1 MEVIVNFEENVKSL
15 VEDLKKAIGASSV
28 EVNAIDEKYT
38 KGVRTIVR
46 FENLESRDATAKNRP
61 ANSGPAC

>member
-1 MEVIVNFEENVKSL
+1 MNAIRNFEENVKSL
-15 VEDLKKAIGASSV
+15 VEDLKEAIGASSV
-28 EVNAIDEKYT
+28 EVSAIADKYT

-46 FENLESRDATAKNRP
+46 FEHQESRETTANRP

>member
-1 MEVIVNFEENVKSL
+1 MEVIKTFEEDVKKL
-15 VEDLKKAIGASSV
+15 VEALKMCIGASSV
-28 EVNAIDEKYT
+28 EISAIADKYT

-46 FENLESRDATAKNRP
+46 FENQESKDATANRP

>member
-1 MEVIVNFEENVKSL
+1 MEVIKTFEEAVKKL
-15 VEDLKKAIGASSV
+15 VEYLKTSIGASSV
-28 EVNAIDEKYT
+28 EISAVADKYT

-46 FENLESRDATAKNRP
+46 FENQESKDATANRP

>member
-1 MEVIVNFEENVKSL
+1 MEVIKTFEEDVKKL
-15 VEDLKKAIGASSV
+15 VEDLRISLEASSV
-28 EVNAIDEKYT
+28 EVSAIADKYT

-46 FENLESRDATAKNRP
+46 FENQESKGATANRP

>member
-1 MEVIVNFEENVKSL
+1 MDVIVNFEENVKSL

-28 EVNAIDEKYT
+28 DVSAIADKYT
-38 KGVRTIVR
+38 RGARTIVR
-46 FENLESRDATAKNRP
+46 FENQESRDAIARP